1 MSKISEMELLVK
13 RLNSIRLVIEQI
25 LLISGTVGLS
35 YGVLY
40 HRKVAHTASFGY
52 RDHEKK
58 LPVNKETISP
68 LCSLTKAMVAAA
80 VGSLVEDGKIN

>member
-13 RLNSIRLVIEQI
+13 QLNSIRLVIEQI

-35 YGVLY
+35 YGVL

-68 LCSLTKAMVAAA
+68 LSSLTKAMVAAA